1 MKKYLIFMLA
11 MVCSIAWA
19 ETDFSHSKSKNLVT
33 RDNSNTLIWGQ
44 SLGKIFRGELVIDQQ
59 RNDALIRNTVG
70 LNLSAHLFTVGKM
83 NVNVKAGRSSVT
95 EPWLSRIDNNL
106 GVEVEYRKEM
116 NQSYVVSF
124 MNRIDPMRNYAPD
137 VTVTAGVRFYF

>member
-1 MKKYLIFMLA
+1 MKKYLIALLLCITPLA
-11 MVCSIAWA
+11 HA
-19 ETDFSHSKSKNLVT
+19 ETDFSNSRSRNLIEGE
-33 RDNSNTLIWGQ
+33 NSQTLIWGQ
-44 SLGKIFRGELVIDQQ
+44 SFGRVFRGELVIDQQ
-59 RNDALIRNTVG
+59 KNDALIRNTVG
-70 LNLSAHLFTVGKM
+70 LNISAHLFTVGKM

-106 GVEVEYRKEM
+106 GVEIEYRKEM

-124 MNRIDPMRNYAPD
+124 MNRIDPVRNYAPD

>member
-1 MKKYLIFMLA
+1 MKKYLIALLLCITPLA
-11 MVCSIAWA
+11 QA
-19 ETDFSHSKSKNLVT
+19 ETDFSKSRSRNLIEGE
-33 RDNSNTLIWGQ
+33 NSQTLIWGQ
-44 SLGKIFRGELVIDQQ
+44 SFGKVFRGELVIDQQ
-59 RNDALIRNTVG
+59 KNDALIRNTVG
-70 LNLSAHLFTVGKM
+70 LNISAHLFTVGKM

-124 MNRIDPMRNYAPD
+124 MNRIDPVRNYAPD